1 MLNTQPVYLQLA
13 EFLQERINSNVYS
26 LGSKIPSERELTE
39 TFGISRMT
47 VRKAI
52 DVLIERGILVRV
64 QGKGTFVT
72 SPKLDSPLDNGLESM
87 GKFIRDQG
95 LLPSNKVLSCE
106 IRRAGTKYA
115 RIFHISPRDDIFQLF
130 RLRLGNGKP
139 IALEYTYV
147 PGSIIPAIE
156 TYNFEYTSLY
166 DLFRKHEIKTAYDH
180 QELEIVNI
188 CNPQARLLGIAENT
202 SVFMLHNTVVSE
214 SGQVLEH
221 TKSYISGDTVTFSS
235 ILT

>member
-1 MLNTQPVYLQLA
+1 MLNTQPVYMQLA
-13 EFLQERINSNVYS
+13 EFLQERINSNVYG
-26 LGSKIPSERELTE
+26 LGNRIPSERELTE
-39 TFGISRMT
+39 TLGISRLT

-52 DVLIERGILVRV
+52 NVLIERGLLVRV

-72 SPKLDSPLDNGLESM
+72 SPKLNSPLDDGLESM
-87 GKFIRDQG
+87 GKFIQEQG

-106 IRRAGTKYA
+106 VRKAGTKYA
-115 RIFHISPRDDIFQLF
+115 RIFHISPKDNIFQLF

-139 IALEYTYV
+139 IVLEYTYI
-147 PGSIIPAIE
+147 PCSIIPDIE

-166 DLFRKHEIKTAYDH
+166 DLFKKHEIKTSYDY

-188 CNPQARLLGIAENT
+188 CNPQAKLLELEENT
-202 SVFMLHNTVVSE
+202 SVFMLHNTVISE
-214 SGQVLEH
+214 NKQILEH
-221 TKSYISGDTVTFSS
+221 TKSYISGNTVTFSS